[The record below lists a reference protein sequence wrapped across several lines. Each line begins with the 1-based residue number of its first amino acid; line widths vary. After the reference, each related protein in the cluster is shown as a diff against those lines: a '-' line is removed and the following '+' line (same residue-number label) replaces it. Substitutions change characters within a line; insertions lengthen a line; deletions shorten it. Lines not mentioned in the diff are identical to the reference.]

1 LQTTVQKLFDLKKA
15 LSILFILALTVA
27 VSAQELAGDSITYE
41 RSEMP
46 FSGEVTSVVKLDSV
60 WHPDPKK
67 ATMLS
72 AAIPG
77 AGQIYNGQWW
87 KVPILYAGIGTMG
100 YFIYWNNNSYVR
112 YRNAYIDFV
121 DDDPSTTRYE
131 LLYPTEDYEITDD
144 TWFEQTIENRR
155 DNYRR
160 DRDFLI
166 ICMVGIYALNVIEAN
181 VAAHLH
187 DFDVSD
193 DLSMQVAPNL
203 DYDFMSRKPRVG
215 VSLKFT
221 LNK

>member
-1 LQTTVQKLFDLKKA
+1 MQSTAQKLFDLKKA
-15 LSILFILALTVA
+15 LSILFILALTVS
-27 VSAQELAGDSITYE
+27 VSAQELAGDSVTYE
-41 RSEMP
+41 SSEML

-60 WHPDPKK
+60 WHPNPKK

-87 KVPILYAGIGTMG
+87 KVPILYAGIGSLG

-121 DDDPSTTRYE
+121 DDDPTTTRYE
-131 LLYPTEDYEITDD
+131 LLFPTKDYVISDD
-144 TWFEQTIENRR
+144 AWFEETLENRQ
-155 DNYRR
+155 DSYRR

-166 ICMVGIYALNVIEAN
+166 ICMIGVYALNVIEAN

-193 DLSMQVAPNL
+193 DLSMQLAPDL
-203 DYDFMSRKPRVG
+203 DYDFMSRKPMVG
-215 VSLKFT
+215 ISLKFT
-221 LNK
+221 INK